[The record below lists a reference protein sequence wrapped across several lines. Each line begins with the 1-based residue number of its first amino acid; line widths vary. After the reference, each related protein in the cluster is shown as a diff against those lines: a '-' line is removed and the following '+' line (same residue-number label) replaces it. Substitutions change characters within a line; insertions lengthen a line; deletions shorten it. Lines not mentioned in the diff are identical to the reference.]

1 MIVAAAIRVN
11 GNIYIAKRHDI
22 LFKLFGSLMKC
33 HPAEQGFVDE
43 HGYFYDRQAAAK
55 AAAYAGQTYEDTIT
69 LMSEDLI
76 AQDPEYSR
84 RFE

>member
-33 HPAEQGFVDE
+33 APINQGFVDDK
-43 HGYFYDRQAAAK
+43 GLFYDRQTAAIV
-55 AAAYAGQTYEDTIT
+55 AAYAGQTHGDTIT

-76 AQDPEYSR
+76 EQDPEYAG